1 MDWVRGF
8 QHAMDY
14 MEEHLT
20 ESTDY
25 EKIACEMN
33 ISVFYFQ
40 RIFTILCGM
49 SPGEY
54 IRNRRLSL
62 AGSELVSTDHR
73 IIDIALKY
81 GYDTPEGFTRAF
93 TKFHGAAPNVVR
105 RNHLPIKSFAPLR
118 ISISVKG
125 GKSMNYRIVEKE
137 AFTVLE
143 KVENHAVIT
152 DKNKHAVITDK
163 NKYEISDFWDRVKKD
178 GTVQTLVN
186 ALADGKKNLMGIC
199 YNDSSNSSES
209 FSYSVAAVCD
219 ENCTVPDGYRI
230 NCIPARTWAI
240 FECKGAMPDAIQKL
254 WHRIVTE
261 FFPTKDYEPTYEMD
275 IEDYPDG
282 DATSVDYTC
291 WLWIPVRK
299 K

>member
-1 MDWVRGF
+1 
-8 QHAMDY
+8 
-14 MEEHLT
+14 
-20 ESTDY
+20 
-25 EKIACEMN
+25 
-33 ISVFYFQ
+33 
-40 RIFTILCGM
+40 
-49 SPGEY
+49 
-54 IRNRRLSL
+54 
-62 AGSELVSTDHR
+62 
-73 IIDIALKY
+73 
-81 GYDTPEGFTRAF
+81 
-93 TKFHGAAPNVVR
+93 
-105 RNHLPIKSFAPLR
+105 
-118 ISISVKG
+118 
-125 GKSMNYRIVEKE
+125 MNYRIVEKE

-152 DKNKHAVITDK
+152 DKNKYEEKVENHAVITDK

-199 YNDSSNSSES
+199 YNDFNNSSES
-209 FSYSVAAVCD
+209 FSYSIAAVCD

-230 NCIPARTWAI
+230 NCIPERTWAI
-240 FECKGAMPDAIQKL
+240 FECKGAMPGAIQEL
-254 WHRIVTE
+254 WHKIVTE